1 MFIGRKIFGKSF
13 VLHHC
18 YEELGN
24 EEKWKSC
31 DGLDVHNLGM
41 NATEAATI
49 IDDDASSD
57 ENKKRS
63 STPHSVA
70 FTKRSVLGRKAA
82 KELMKGKKSGD
93 DNIAKAMHR
102 MANARLEYN

>member
-1 MFIGRKIFGKSF
+1 MPPKPP
-13 VLHHC
+13 H
-18 YEELGN
+18 
-24 EEKWKSC
+24 
-31 DGLDVHNLGM
+31 
-41 NATEAATI
+41 

-70 FTKRSVLGRKAA
+70 FTKRPVLGRKAA

-93 DNIAKAMHR
+93 DNIAKAMDR
-102 MANARLEYN
+102 MANARLEYNEDKKVGKDYGGQIGRAHV